1 MDQIT
6 GSLNAAGNIS
16 GALNPVY
23 GSGASALSELD
34 DVHISNV
41 KNLQILQYQI
51 GTNKWVNID
60 PARALPFTDD
70 EWTMFK
76 NADTYIAAFRT
87 VGIDFSNKIIDVH
100 FNYPMVQLK
109 GIRITYVEEDE
120 LGPVYDFQIKAS
132 YSEDVNDLKCLFS
145 YRDKRSN

>member
-6 GSLNAAGNIS
+6 GRLNAVGNIS

-34 DVHISNV
+34 DVRISNPQ
-41 KNLQILQYQI
+41 NLQLLQYQL
-51 GTNKWVNID
+51 GTDKWVNVD
-60 PARALPFTDD
+60 PSRALPFKDD
-70 EWTMFK
+70 EYTMFK
-76 NADTYIAAFRT
+76 QGDNYLAVFRT

-109 GIRITYVEEDE
+109 GVRITYVEEQE
-120 LGPVYDFQIKAS
+120 LGPVYDFQIKAY
-132 YSEDVNDLKCLFS
+132 YSEEVNDLKCIFS